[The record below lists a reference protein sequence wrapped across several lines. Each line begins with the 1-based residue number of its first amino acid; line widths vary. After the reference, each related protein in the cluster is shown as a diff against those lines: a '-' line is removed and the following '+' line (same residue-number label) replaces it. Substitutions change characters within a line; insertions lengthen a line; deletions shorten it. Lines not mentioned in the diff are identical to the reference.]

1 MWALITLRAICR
13 NEMNMRLLNVRR
25 VSISSTAVII
35 ILFYL
40 SN

>member
-25 VSISSTAVII
+25 VSISSTAVLII
-35 ILFYL
+35 ILF
-40 SN
+40 